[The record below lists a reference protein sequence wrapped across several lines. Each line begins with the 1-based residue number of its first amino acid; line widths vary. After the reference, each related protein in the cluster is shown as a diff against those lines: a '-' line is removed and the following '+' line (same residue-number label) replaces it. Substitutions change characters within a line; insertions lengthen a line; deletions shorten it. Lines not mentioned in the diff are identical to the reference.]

1 MDSEKKRD
9 LLKQHH
15 HAVNTASEN
24 HDAPK
29 PFLKWAGGKRRLLP
43 KFQELYP
50 HELKNHKI
58 KNYFE
63 PFLGSG
69 AVFFHIAQNYKIDN
83 AYLFDINE
91 ELILAYQVV
100 QRDVF
105 KLIPELEK
113 YEKSYLKLNRGERS
127 TYFYG
132 LRWKFNRQRHYI
144 DFDNYSEKW
153 IKRAAQIIFL
163 NKTCYNGLYRVNS
176 YGDFNTA
183 AGDYNNPKICDPENL
198 VKVSNYL
205 IMAEIRKSSFD
216 ILENHIKHDSF
227 VYFDPPYRP
236 ISKSSFTAY
245 SAARF
250 GDSEQIKLSNVFS
263 RLHDRDIRMML
274 SNSDP
279 KNADPDDDF
288 FDNLYSGFNI
298 HRVPVPRFINSKA
311 SKRGC
316 VSEIIITNY
325 KHTA

>member
-1 MDSEKKRD
+1 MHR
-9 LLKQHH
+9 QHRH
-15 HAVNTASEN
+15 PACAAAVPEVQ
-24 HDAPK
+24 DPPK

-43 KFQELYP
+43 KFEELYP

-69 AVFFHIAQNYKIDN
+69 AVFFHIAQNYRIDN
-83 AYLFDINE
+83 AYLYDINE

-100 QRDVF
+100 QRDVH
-105 KLIPELEK
+105 KLITELDK

-127 TYFYG
+127 TYYYG

-144 DFDNYSEKW
+144 DFSTYSDRW

-183 AGDYNNPKICDPENL
+183 AGDYNNPRICDPANL
-198 VKVSNYL
+198 IKVSAYL
-205 IMAEIRKSSFD
+205 KMAEIRKSSFD
-216 ILENHIKHDSF
+216 NMEDHVKHNSF

-250 GDSEQIKLSNVFS
+250 DDNEQIKLSNVFS
-263 RLHDRDIRMML
+263 RLHDKGIRLML

-279 KNADPDDDF
+279 KNVDPNDDF
-288 FDNLYSGFNI
+288 FDDLYSGFNI
-298 HRVPVPRFINSKA
+298 HRVPVPRFINSRA
-311 SKRGC
+311 DRRGC
-316 VSEIIITNY
+316 ISEIIITNY
-325 KHTA
+325 KHPA